1 MAKGPNGTSIQLL
14 HSKFNLEN
22 MFHLN
27 VIFLSVVHSSFFEYG
42 KKSLFRVSGKI
53 PNWCI
58 RNHRRLLHYTSDM
71 LLFSPSFCW
80 SIFFTEM
87 QHVFWVFEVHRL
99 AAVNAFLLQ
108 FYISSVTLFKNR
120 DLLMS
125 WRGIQHKRSLS
136 NDLDFTFYVL
146 NLRTH
151 FYGERI

>member
-1 MAKGPNGTSIQLL
+1 MIRV
-14 HSKFNLEN
+14 
-22 MFHLN
+22 N
-27 VIFLSVVHSSFFEYG
+27 VIFLIVPIQVPLNMVN
-42 KKSLFRVSGKI
+42 KSLFRVTGKI
-53 PNWCI
+53 PNWCVN
-58 RNHRRLLHYTSDM
+58 NHRRLLLNFTGDM

-108 FYISSVTLFKNR
+108 FYISSVTWFKNS